1 MKLSWFVSIT
11 GFLFSFFISSAQ
23 QPVYVN
29 SFEKAKKYNTAT
41 GKFGTALNLSQSAA
55 IRTVLKERYPLPMD
69 KKSFSVSVWVRADKN
84 LEQSYTVI
92 QSFSKETGTA
102 QGWKI
107 GTQANGAWFWSLD
120 DGKLHYDYYPTSK
133 RQAIND
139 GSWHQLIFSYDWQK
153 EEVWL
158 YYDGNN
164 VAIISVPGIE
174 KTSSNDL
181 LIGGDAAGDLGQW
194 ETFNGYIDEIR
205 IYDEVLTPQYVLKD
219 GGFNQNKNG
228 VVNYNGS
235 VSVMNYN
242 IWHGGRE
249 TGKETGVSRIVDI
262 IKNSGA
268 DIISMQETYGS
279 GPAIADALGYYFY
292 LRSSNLSIMSRFPI
306 LETTDGYLPFYNGGA
321 LIRLAN
327 NKKVLFFINW
337 LNYPFDYWDMLE
349 KSKPI
354 DKSDWLKQQENVNTK
369 RLAEILTRIKSY
381 LQMTDSLPLIF
392 CGDFNSGSHLD
403 WIESTKHL
411 NKGYVMPF
419 PSSMLMQKS
428 GFEDSFR
435 EIHPDPLKERG
446 ITWSPAFPNAFK
458 DRIDY
463 IYYKGH
469 QIKSTRSFTIS
480 THPVK
485 YPSDH
490 AAVVTVF
497 NY

>member
-1 MKLSWFVSIT
+1 MRFPRFFGIT
-11 GFLFSFFISSAQ
+11 GFLFSFSLSSAQ
-23 QPVYVN
+23 QPVYIN
-29 SFEKAKKYNTAT
+29 SFEKAEKYNTVT

-55 IRTVLKERYPLPMD
+55 IRTVIKETCSLPTD
-69 KKSFSVSVWVRADKN
+69 KKSFSVSVWARADKN
-84 LEQSYTVI
+84 LGQSYSII
-92 QSFSKETGTA
+92 QSLTKKAGTIH
-102 QGWKI
+102 GWKI
-107 GTQANGAWFWSLD
+107 GVQANGAWFWSLD
-120 DGKLHYDYYPTSK
+120 DGKLHYDYYPTPK

-139 GSWHQLIFSYDWQK
+139 GNWHQVTFSYDREK

-164 VAIISVPGIE
+164 VAIIYVPGIN
-174 KTSSNDL
+174 KVSGDDL
-181 LIGGDAAGDLGQW
+181 LIGGDSAGDFGEW

-205 IYDEVLTPQYVLKD
+205 IYDEVLTPQFVLKD
-219 GGFNQNKNG
+219 GGFSQNKNG
-228 VVNYNGS
+228 VANYNGS

-306 LETTDGYLPFYNGGA
+306 LETTDGYSSFYNGGA

-327 NKKVLFFINW
+327 NKKILFFTNW
-337 LNYPFDYWDMLE
+337 LNYPLDYWDILE

-354 DKSDWLKQQENVNTK
+354 DKSDWLKQQGNVNTK
-369 RLAEILTRIKSY
+369 RLSEILTRIKPY
-381 LQMTDSLPLIF
+381 LEITDSLPLIF

-411 NKGYVMPF
+411 NNGYAMSF
-419 PSSMLMQKS
+419 PTSMLMQQS

-446 ITWSPAFPNAFK
+446 ITWSPAFPNAFR

-463 IYYKGH
+463 IYYKGK
-469 QIKSTRSFTIS
+469 QLKPTRSFTIN